1 MKDKMKI
8 ILIAGG
14 TGGHVFPAI
23 ALSEFLEK
31 KKVSYYFLTD
41 QRCKIIFDK
50 YKIEYKL
57 ISSSQ
62 IKKNIFFLPI
72 IFLKILFGL
81 IQSFIFFLNSKPKS
95 VISFGGYTCLPPLL
109 AAKILKIPIYI
120 HEQNAIMGQANR
132 LFSKYS
138 KKVLLGF
145 KLTTHST
152 KNSHFVGIPIRKNF
166 LELRGKK
173 SVNKSIKI
181 LVLGG
186 SQGASV
192 FFKILPKIISS
203 MKKKDL
209 KKLVLIQ
216 QAKKEQVKILEN
228 IYSNYELKFTLKS
241 FFDNIPE
248 IMNESDIILTRCG
261 ASTLAELNYLKKPSI
276 LFPLP
281 TAKDNHQLRNARAF
295 AKLNKC
301 TIINEN
307 QINHE
312 NVIPG
317 INKLILDCKNSKN
330 DFEKLN
336 PQETNKKIFKILNA
350 ST

>member
-1 MKDKMKI
+1 MEEKKKI

-14 TGGHVFPAI
+14 TGGHVFPAL
-23 ALSEFLEK
+23 ALSEFLKEK
-31 KKVSYYFLTD
+31 KANYCFLTD
-41 QRCKIIFDK
+41 QRCKIILDK
-50 YKIEYKL
+50 YKVDYKL

-62 IKKNIFFLPI
+62 IKKNIFSLPI
-72 IFLKILFGL
+72 MFLRILFGVT
-81 IQSFIFFLNSKPKS
+81 QSLIFFLNSKPKS
-95 VISFGGYTCLPPLL
+95 VIGFGGYTCLPPLL
-109 AAKILKIPIYI
+109 AAIILKIPIYI

-132 LFSKYS
+132 LFSRYS

-145 KLTTHST
+145 KFTTHST
-152 KNSHFVGIPIRKNF
+152 KNSDFVGVPIRKKF
-166 LELRGKK
+166 LELRKK
-173 SVNKSIKI
+173 RSANKFIKI

-186 SQGASV
+186 SQGAGV
-192 FFKILPKIISS
+192 FLKILPKVLSS
-203 MKKKDL
+203 LRKKDL

-216 QAKKEQVKILEN
+216 QAKKDQIKILQN
-228 IYSNYELKFTLKS
+228 IYSNFGLKFTLKS

-261 ASTLAELNYLKKPSI
+261 ASTLAELNFLKKPSI